1 MIAGLVSVGVAGG
14 VAGVDETLTEVLSRH
29 WMDQAACSE
38 YHPDANWQPA
48 QGEGSM
54 TSPRTVRA
62 IEICN
67 GCPVRQACLLFAL
80 LIERHKDR
88 GIWGGL
94 SHRERVRLRVTLVTE
109 GRLPIL
115 RCCSVC
121 ERYFPV
127 GSPNTPRSG
136 LCCSDAC
143 RATYRRR
150 YTREPSPV

>member
-1 MIAGLVSVGVAGG
+1 MIAGVPSGGMAGV
-14 VAGVDETLTEVLSRH
+14 VDETLVEVLARG
-29 WMDQAACSE
+29 WMDRAACSE
-38 YHPDANWQPA
+38 YHPDANWQPS

-54 TSPRTVRA
+54 TSKRTVRA

-67 GCPVRQACLLFAL
+67 GCAVRKACLLFAL
-80 LIERHKDR
+80 VTERHRDG

-94 SHRERVRLRVTLVTE
+94 AHRERVKLRVKLVSDGT
-109 GRLPIL
+109 LPIL

-127 GSPNTPRSG
+127 GSPNTPRAG

-143 RATYRRR
+143 RAIYRRR